1 MRAVAMVLLCLPKL
15 LWASDVVMLKC
26 DYQEV
31 TSFDDVVSDADASV
45 YYRIAVSGKHQGD
58 FYVFDRKAGEWNP
71 FKTKIDID
79 KGAFDYSSSSSIW
92 NIVISRKSGR
102 YMKWDDSMTVRY
114 KGVCAPT
121 DTAPEVKANLF

>member
-15 LWASDVVMLKC
+15 LLASDVLMLKC

-31 TSFDDVVSDADASV
+31 KSFDDVVSDADASV
-45 YYRIAVSGKHQGD
+45 YYRIAVGGKHKGD
-58 FYVFDRKAGEWNP
+58 FYVFDRNEGEWDP
-71 FKTKIDID
+71 FKTKINIG
-79 KGAFDYSSSSSIW
+79 KGGFNYYSTSSIW
-92 NIVISRKSGR
+92 NIVISRKSGS
-102 YMKWDDSMTVRY
+102 YIKYDDSMTVRY